1 MLNGLPGYRTAL
13 NLSIVIALI
22 SLVGWS
28 FILADSRDLEWRYI
42 AICIIP
48 FLIAFGLWVQSVIVS
63 SLAVLWMLFWA
74 GALARPVVFD
84 FPRVSE
90 PRRTVPLAAF
100 FLICAILSLLT
111 AAIIFLSKKFRT
123 EFTYER
129 KHQPKYKTYLRWPV
143 FSALIAAMLIA
154 TFIDIIMQA
163 SPP

>member
-22 SLVGWS
+22 NLAGWG
-28 FILADSRDLEWRYI
+28 FILADSRDLEWRDI

-100 FLICAILSLLT
+100 FLICAILNLLT
-111 AAIIFLSKKFRT
+111 AAILFLSKKFRT

-129 KHQPKYKTYLRWPV
+129 KHQPKYKLYLRWS
-143 FSALIAAMLIA
+143 FSALIGAAIIA